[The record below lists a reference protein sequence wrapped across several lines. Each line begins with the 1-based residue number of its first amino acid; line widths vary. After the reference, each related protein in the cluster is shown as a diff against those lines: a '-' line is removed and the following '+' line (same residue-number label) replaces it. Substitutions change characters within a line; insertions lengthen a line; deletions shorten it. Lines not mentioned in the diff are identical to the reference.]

1 MPVFLLLLAVPLIEI
16 ALFVVLGGVLGL
28 WLTLFFVL
36 GSTVLGAAIL
46 RRGGQIGQPRS
57 RDPMMQMAGK
67 GLSLLAGLLLIVPG
81 FFTSALGLLL
91 LLPPVQR
98 LMVLLLGQRLSASGF
113 MFRRA
118 TAQQDDIIEGEYEE
132 LRRPQGERLPPS
144 QWTQD

>member
-36 GSTVLGAAIL
+36 GSTVLGAVIL
-46 RRGGQIGQPRS
+46 RRGGQVGQPRS

-98 LMVLLLGQRLSASGF
+98 LMVVLLGQRLSASGF
-113 MFRRA
+113 RFRRA
-118 TAQQDDIIEGEYEE
+118 TAQQDDIIEGDYEE
-132 LRRPQGERLPPS
+132 LHRPQGERLPPS